1 MQIWQQIYGK
11 LAWSGGILRSLSQT
25 TFPPPHCPP
34 VTNIP
39 AFNLENLTAEAA
51 GNDPSGPNITRTVEA
66 ALLEGVPTTTPLAGI
81 DAPTF
86 MIEMVHKYP
95 GQVDIYAAGA
105 MTNIALAIQL
115 NSTFA
120 QNCKSIVIQG
130 GYLDVNLLQVCI
142 PSSA

>member
-95 GQVDIYAAGA
+95 GQADIYAAGA